1 MEQSHVLISPVN
13 AIRISIAQPFF
24 WDALGAIPHF
34 VRGASELRFFVAFS
48 VVALMT
54 LIFIGVIQTIVVSIA
69 DVNSRNTV
77 AVITS
82 EQIAETCSTLG
93 LAVTRRLVASVQT
106 IIISVA
112 IPSGWDAP
120 VIRTSEAVLG
130 ASSLG
135 AMNRILIAIV
145 TAIVIAVAQPVR
157 LHADVCLFAFEM
169 I

>member
-1 MEQSHVLISPVN
+1 MNQSINQSTKRERERLQIVKLT
-13 AIRISIAQPFF
+13 
-24 WDALGAIPHF
+24 
-34 VRGASELRFFVAFS
+34 
-48 VVALMT
+48 ALMT

-120 VIRTSEAVLG
+120 IYNERYVFYIKTS
-130 ASSLG
+130 
-135 AMNRILIAIV
+135 
-145 TAIVIAVAQPVR
+145 
-157 LHADVCLFAFEM
+157 
-169 I
+169 